1 VPTPVLAILGCGRI
15 AQRHARAARRLG
27 RRVAL
32 AFASRDPVRA
42 RAYARRFGAVAAF
55 GTYEDAVR
63 DPRVTGVIICTPH
76 DRHLPDALLAFAHGR
91 HVLIEK
97 PIARTL
103 DEADRMIAAAR
114 AAGRTLMVAEN
125 FRYMP
130 AYRQVRAFIEQ
141 GTLGELR
148 ELHVA
153 ARGFRR
159 HADWRLSREVMG
171 GGALIDGG
179 IHYVDN
185 LRYWG
190 GPVRRVFALAPPK
203 TIAAMEGEDAIGVLA
218 ELEGGAVGV
227 LVNSLGT
234 PGVPRMQWSMA
245 CGTGGT
251 CFAGNRGRVV
261 MVRGRGRSR
270 VRVFLRDHRGHE
282 AMLAE
287 FLRAVTTGAPPEMD
301 GGEGRRDLAVVLA
314 VYRSIAERRPVDV
327 EF

>member
-1 VPTPVLAILGCGRI
+1 VLAILGCGRI
-15 AQRHARAARRLG
+15 ARRHARAARRLRG
-27 RRVAL
+27 RVAL
-32 AFASRDPVRA
+32 AFASRDAARA
-42 RAYARRFGAVAAF
+42 AAYAREFGAVAAF
-55 GTYEDAVR
+55 GTYQEAVR
-63 DPRVTGVIICTPH
+63 DSRVTGVVICTPH
-76 DRHLPDALLAFAHGR
+76 DRHLPDALLALEHGR

-103 DEADRMIAAAR
+103 DEADRMIDAAR

-130 AYRQVRAFIEQ
+130 AYRRVRAFIEQ
-141 GTLGELR
+141 GALGDLR

-159 HADWRLSREVMG
+159 HADWRLSREAMG

-190 GPVRRVFALAPPK
+190 GRVLRVFALSPPK

-234 PGVPRMQWSMA
+234 PGIPSAQWSMA
-245 CGTGGT
+245 CGSTGT

-261 MVRGRGRSR
+261 ILRGSGRTR
-270 VRVFLRDHRGHE
+270 VRFFLRDHRGHE
-282 AMLAE
+282 AMLAD
-287 FLRAVTTGAPPEMD
+287 FLRSITTGAPAEMD
-301 GGEGRRDLAVVLA
+301 GAEGRRDLAVVLA
-314 VYRSIAERRPVDV
+314 VYRSIIERRPV
-327 EF
+327 ELEA

>member
-1 VPTPVLAILGCGRI
+1 VLAILGCGRI
-15 AQRHARAARRLG
+15 ARRHAQAARRLG
-27 RRVAL
+27 GRVAL
-32 AFASRDPVRA
+32 AFASRDAARA
-42 RAYARRFGAVAAF
+42 AAYAREFGAVAAF
-55 GTYEDAVR
+55 GTYEEAVR
-63 DPRVTGVIICTPH
+63 DRRVAGVVICTPH
-76 DRHLPDALLAFAHGR
+76 DRHLPDTLLALEHGR

-103 DEADRMIAAAR
+103 DEADRMIEAAR

-130 AYRQVRAFIEQ
+130 AHRQVRAFIEQ
-141 GTLGELR
+141 GALGDLR

-159 HADWRLSREVMG
+159 HADWRLSREAMG

-190 GPVRRVFALAPPK
+190 GRVLRVFALSPPK

-227 LVNSLGT
+227 LVNSLGA
-234 PGVPRMQWSMA
+234 PGIPSAQWSTA
-245 CGTGGT
+245 CGSAGT

-261 MVRGRGRSR
+261 ILRGSGRTR
-270 VRVFLRDHRGHE
+270 LRFFLRDHRGHQG
-282 AMLAE
+282 MLAD
-287 FLRAVTTGAPPEMD
+287 FLRAIATGAPAEMD
-301 GGEGRRDLAVVLA
+301 GAEGRRDLAVVLA
-314 VYRSIAERRPVDV
+314 VYRSIIERRPVEVDA
-327 EF
+327 

>member
-15 AQRHARAARRLG
+15 AQRHARAARRFR

-55 GTYEDAVR
+55 GNYEDAVR
-63 DPRVTGVIICTPH
+63 DPRVAGVIICTPH
-76 DRHLPDALLAFAHGR
+76 DRHLPDALLALAHGR

-141 GTLGELR
+141 GTLGQLR

-159 HADWRLSREVMG
+159 HVDWRLSREVMG

-203 TIAAMEGEDAIGVLA
+203 TIAAMEG
-218 ELEGGAVGV
+218 
-227 LVNSLGT
+227 T

-261 MVRGRGRSR
+261 IVRGHGRTR
-270 VRVFLRDHRGHE
+270 VCLFLRDHRGHE

-287 FLRAVTTGAPPEMD
+287 FLRAITTGAPPEMD

-327 EF
+327 EL